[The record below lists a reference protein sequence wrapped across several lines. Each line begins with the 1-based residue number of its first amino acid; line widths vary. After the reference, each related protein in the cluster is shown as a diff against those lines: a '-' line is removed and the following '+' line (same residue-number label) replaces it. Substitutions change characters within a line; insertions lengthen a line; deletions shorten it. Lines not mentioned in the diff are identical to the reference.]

1 MLSTQLVS
9 NDWEHVI
16 MWKNRYCGHL
26 LGSDWTL
33 ERRKCNDK
41 IICLDHPAYKWCN
54 TYTWPQTSLMD
65 FVLLCLLIW
74 LQINSVDIPNK
85 ILNTPHT
92 ALRRGKNYGWWDD
105 LIRLINS
112 DVFMTFS
119 CLTFVVFWCFYAFTS
134 VFLIVLNR
142 FGQTTQLDFERGR
155 RCCSSPKLKSPQDR
169 RSR

>member
-1 MLSTQLVS
+1 MPVDGRGGIKKVTYVSNLIWPKCPKQHNWFLDVIYIWLIWRLIIYAICTKEFSGGLIIFENIKSFLWSLQLVS
-9 NDWEHVI
+9 NDWERVI

-26 LGSDWTL
+26 LGSDWRL

-85 ILNTPHT
+85 ILNTPK
-92 ALRRGKNYGWWDD
+92 R
-105 LIRLINS
+105 
-112 DVFMTFS
+112 
-119 CLTFVVFWCFYAFTS
+119 
-134 VFLIVLNR
+134 
-142 FGQTTQLDFERGR
+142 
-155 RCCSSPKLKSPQDR
+155 
-169 RSR
+169 